1 MDKMIEKLSLK
12 TLSLEEL
19 NKVKG
24 GSPPIFIIPPGI
36 PGSGG

>member
-1 MDKMIEKLSLK
+1 MDELTKQPTMEELS
-12 TLSLEEL
+12 SEEL
-19 NKVKG
+19 NKVRG